1 MAIGWLAILKSV
13 PWAEVV
19 SNAPLVAEGARKL
32 WKATVRRSAAPAID
46 PAAGEAAAPPGG
58 SAVLAAR
65 VAALEMAIADLQS
78 QMVASSEVIKA
89 LADQNTQ
96 LVHRVETMRIRLR
109 WLAGVLAA
117 LGVLVVAGLLPA
129 LLR

>member
-13 PWAEVV
+13 PWADVV

-32 WKATVRRSAAPAID
+32 WKATVRKTPAPVID
-46 PAAGEAAAPPGG
+46 PAAGEAAASSGEHAA
-58 SAVLAAR
+58 SVLAAR
-65 VAALEMAIADLQS
+65 VAALEMAITDLHA

-96 LVHRVETMRIRLR
+96 LVHRVETLRIRLR
-109 WLAGVLAA
+109 WLAGALAA
-117 LGVLVVAGLLPA
+117 IGLIVVAGLL
-129 LLR
+129 R

>member
-13 PWAEVV
+13 PWADVV

-32 WKATVRRSAAPAID
+32 WKATVRKTPAID
-46 PAAGEAAAPPGG
+46 PAVGEAAAPPEGT
-58 SAVLAAR
+58 AVLAAR
-65 VAALEMAIADLQS
+65 VAALEMAIADLHS

-109 WLAGVLAA
+109 WLAGALAA
-117 LGVLVVAGLLPA
+117 LGLVVVVD